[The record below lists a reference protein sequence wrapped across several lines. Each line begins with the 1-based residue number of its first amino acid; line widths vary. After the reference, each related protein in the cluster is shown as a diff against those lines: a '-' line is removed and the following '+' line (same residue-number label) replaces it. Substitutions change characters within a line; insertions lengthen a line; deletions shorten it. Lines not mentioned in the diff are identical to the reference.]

1 MKKVKLLLEPQ
12 EVEMIRDALEICYDE
27 GDADDDEMLE
37 GLCKAFG
44 ILTMSGNFVK
54 VSVDERTEYIDDDT
68 DPDAVDPDDC
78 QCDECRADR
87 GLPPLSGDCD
97 GDPDNDGAPQVWD
110 STKIVGTL
118 MTMTWTRMQW
128 TRMMKVV
135 GILVMILMMM
145 TTTVLA
151 VVVKII
157 SVMMTTTV
165 LDVGF
170 PKKILKMLGMPT
182 SPGTPTKNKSS

>member
-87 GLPPLSGDCD
+87 GLPPLSGACD

-110 STKIVGTL
+110 STKDSWDADDDDVDPDAVDPDDESCWDTGDDSDDDNGFCDDCGCSDCVCDDDDPDHVGCG
-118 MTMTWTRMQW
+118 
-128 TRMMKVV
+128 V
-135 GILVMILMMM
+135 
-145 TTTVLA
+145 
-151 VVVKII
+151 
-157 SVMMTTTV
+157 
-165 LDVGF
+165 
-170 PKKILKMLGMPT
+170 
-182 SPGTPTKNKSS
+182 TKQDLENAWNANEPWNTNEK

>member
-97 GDPDNDGAPQVWD
+97 GDPENDGAPQVWD
-110 STKIVGTL
+110 ATKDGWDADDDSCDECGCEDCICDDDSNVGCGVSKEDLENSWNANEPWNTNE
-118 MTMTWTRMQW
+118 
-128 TRMMKVV
+128 K
-135 GILVMILMMM
+135 
-145 TTTVLA
+145 
-151 VVVKII
+151 
-157 SVMMTTTV
+157 
-165 LDVGF
+165 
-170 PKKILKMLGMPT
+170 
-182 SPGTPTKNKSS
+182 